1 MTSTKI
7 STFLVL
13 LSLSLDSIFQPTLT
27 AFTNAIKAS
36 APKRMSGEYRSRPLQ
51 AGSEAIQ
58 GASFVWRFEWS
69 HCGFRCMVYPCPNMS
84 VVSHLGPLPMLLYIH
99 DLTKISLWL
108 SFAASKLDLHVGSD
122 NRGRSGAEENRY
134 AEG

>member
-1 MTSTKI
+1 MEVRVVA
-7 STFLVL
+7 LWYYL
-13 LSLSLDSIFQPTLT
+13 LPPGL
-27 AFTNAIKAS
+27 
-36 APKRMSGEYRSRPLQ
+36 RSRQ
-51 AGSEAIQ
+51 INDG
-58 GASFVWRFEWS
+58 FV
-69 HCGFRCMVYPCPNMS
+69 GFRCMVYPCPNMS